1 MCKTSQLVTLSAMT
15 KAIFRTQKL
24 KSTRSVSG
32 CLKHNFRDI
41 KTPNADLNKLD
52 QNEVLAGPKTA
63 QEAMESY
70 TGELPDKIRKNA
82 VMAIECLA
90 TASPEFFETATPE
103 TQKQFFADSLK
114 FIEDRFGKENIISAV
129 VHRDEST
136 PHLQT
141 LVIPLVNGKLN
152 ARELIGGSKHELSR
166 LQTEYHSRV
175 EHHGLE
181 RGQIKSKAHHN
192 TIKNFYTDIEQTR
205 EKVKSHV
212 RRSNTEKEMAVSS
225 AEYTGKENDSLKGE
239 VEGLKAENQGLLD
252 KLKEVFK
259 EIKTTAYKAFG
270 RDLEHDRVRERGR
283 LERGREG
290 NISRDQGASREIRND
305 REPSR
310 H

>member
-1 MCKTSQLVTLSAMT
+1 MK
-15 KAIFRTQKL
+15 KAIFRIQKL
-24 KSTRSVSG
+24 KSARSVSG
-32 CLKHNFRDI
+32 CLKHNFRDLD
-41 KTPNADLNKLD
+41 TPNADMNKLD

-63 QEAMESY
+63 TEVFETYSSK
-70 TGELPDKIRKNA
+70 LPEKIRKNA
-82 VMAIECLA
+82 VMGIEVLA
-90 TASPEFFETATPE
+90 TASPEFFETASPE
-103 TQKQFFADSLK
+103 TQKAFFADSLK
-114 FIEDRFGKENIISAV
+114 FVQSKFGKSNVVSAI
-129 VHRDEST
+129 VHNDEST
-136 PHLQT
+136 PHLQC
-141 LVIPLVNGKLN
+141 LIIPLVAGKLS
-152 ARELIGGSKHELSR
+152 AKRFVGGSKHELSR
-166 LQTEYHSRV
+166 LQTKFHSRV

-181 RGQIKSKAHHN
+181 RGQIKSKATHN

-212 RRSNTEKEMAVSS
+212 RSTETQKEMAVYR
-225 AEYTGKENDSLKGE
+225 ADHTGKENDSLKGE

-270 RDLEHDRVRERGR
+270 KDLEHDRVRDRGR

-290 NISRDQGASREIRND
+290 NISRDQGTSREIRND